1 MFFLLTDLTTKLGI
15 TDERKADGRFPLGVS
30 LVKNLP
36 TKAESQTDGI
46 FLSVKLWNLVVRALS
61 DPSTW
66 VKKFKIFQKHN

>member
-36 TKAESQTDGI
+36 TNAESQTDEI
-46 FLSVKLWNLVVRALS
+46 FLSVKL
-61 DPSTW
+61 
-66 VKKFKIFQKHN
+66 